1 VNLKVRGICI
11 SPFRLPCNP
20 DKCNLFHAASSNN
33 GSSRIKVNKLRGE
46 NQKYGR
52 GLMVKVRRIA
62 KQSKIEAG
70 RLIGL
75 NKSKGINQKNRCGRV
90 GLDKKCLEVL
100 TATQHLQQFE

>member
-1 VNLKVRGICI
+1 
-11 SPFRLPCNP
+11 
-20 DKCNLFHAASSNN
+20 
-33 GSSRIKVNKLRGE
+33 
-46 NQKYGR
+46 
-52 GLMVKVRRIA
+52 MVKVRRIA